1 MYDAAQI
8 RRCSGALN
16 AKYPCSQPPSLAP
29 PPARGPDLKISN
41 RESLGLKIYVT
52 QTKQTTELFLRRGG
66 RSAPPDL
73 RPSFRS
79 SSLRPP
85 PARSPVP
92 QNSNREPLRLEI
104 NVIQTKQTA
113 AIGSNREKEALF
125 LTAGRAENRAGLKAR
140 PYHGNGEQ
148 NSNRESRH
156 SNREESHALQIAIN
170 PSAPTNGNRG
180 QLHSKIPNFQPSKK
194 AKSIKNHPQSWFRL
208 ERASAVYFQQL
219 TRNLNDTMFRLEPIK
234 GGKKPKQNCNAEKLF
249 GALFHEGADQLRDF
263 VRGGIEGE
271 VAAVYDVDFGFRDVA
286 AIGIWLGGV
295 ER

>member
-1 MYDAAQI
+1 MNDAAQT
-8 RRCSGALN
+8 RRRSGPLH
-16 AKYPCSQPPSLAP
+16 AKDSRVQPPFLSP
-29 PPARGPDLKISN
+29 QPARRPNPRISN
-41 RESLGLKIYVT
+41 RESLRLEINVT
-52 QTKQTTELFLRRGG
+52 QTKQTTELFMRRGG
-66 RSAPPDL
+66 PSAPPDL

-85 PARSPVP
+85 PARTPAP

-104 NVIQTKQTA
+104 SVTQTKQTA
-113 AIGSNREKEALF
+113 AIGSNREGEALF
-125 LTAGRAENRAGLKAR
+125 LTAGRVENRAGLKAR
-140 PYHGNGEQ
+140 PYHGSGEQ

-208 ERASAVYFQQL
+208 ERTSAVYFQQL

-234 GGKKPKQNCNAEKLF
+234 RRQKTKQNCNAEKLF
-249 GALFHEGADQLRDF
+249 
-263 VRGGIEGE
+263 
-271 VAAVYDVDFGFRDVA
+271 
-286 AIGIWLGGV
+286 
-295 ER
+295 